1 MSRYTCH
8 RTFPA
13 ATRWVL
19 FMVLA
24 WIVPVDATT
33 GAPDSIDS
41 VEQQILQTSERLQEL
56 DTEIAQSRQQ
66 KKSLEVAVAAAESRV
81 GERKQR
87 IQGLDDEI
95 THYETRLVSLEQRVT
110 DEQTLVAHR
119 KQQLSDSL
127 KQAQRLG
134 QDIGLKVLLQHN
146 DPALAARM
154 GVYSDYLLRA
164 QQRHILEQ
172 VTALQRV
179 EKAQATALKD
189 RNWLNYIKRKASA
202 QHDSYIAEKNSTSQ
216 SLTEV
221 DTRLDS
227 KTRTVAELK
236 ADQSRLQSLMEEL
249 KAAEADR
256 SGYFLSGKGRYP
268 LPVVGQIEARYGE
281 VKSVGRLRWNG
292 LFIRSK
298 VGRAVSTVA
307 DGEVVYS
314 AWLQGFGM
322 LVIVDHGDA
331 FMTLYGGNRDVTHQ
345 KGTWVESGATIA
357 TVGDS
362 GGQTTSGVYFE
373 IRHNAKPVDPA
384 EWISESSHIRLK
396 SAKR

>member
-1 MSRYTCH
+1 MLFIVLVGFTLTPAR
-8 RTFPA
+8 A
-13 ATRWVL
+13 ATS
-19 FMVLA
+19 
-24 WIVPVDATT
+24 D
-33 GAPDSIDS
+33 PDSIDS
-41 VEQQILQTSERLQEL
+41 VEQQILQTTKRLQKL
-56 DTEIAQSRQQ
+56 DAEIAESQQQ
-66 KKSLEVAVAAAESRV
+66 KESLQAAIAAAESRV

-95 THYETRLVSLEQRVT
+95 SRYETRLITLEQLVNE
-110 DEQTLVAHR
+110 EQTLVTQR

-127 KQAQRLG
+127 NQSQRLG

-146 DPALAARM
+146 DPALAARL
-154 GVYSDYLLRA
+154 GVYTDYMLRA
-164 QQRHILEQ
+164 QQQHILQQ

-189 RNWLNYIKRKASA
+189 RNWLNYIKRKAST
-202 QHDSYIAEKNSTSQ
+202 QHDSYLAEQTSTSQ
-216 SLTEV
+216 SLNDV
-221 DTRLDS
+221 DTRLGN
-227 KTRTVAELK
+227 KTRTVSELK
-236 ADQSRLQSLMEEL
+236 TDHLRLQSLMEEL
-249 KAAEADR
+249 KAAEAAR
-256 SGYFLSGKGRYP
+256 SGYFLSGKGDYS
-268 LPVVGQIEARYGE
+268 LPVNGQIKARYGD

-292 LFIRSK
+292 LFISSES
-298 VGRAVSTVA
+298 GRAVRAVA

-331 FMTLYGGNRDVTHQ
+331 FMTLYGGNRDVTHK

-384 EWISESSHIRLK
+384 EWISESNRGHLK

>member
-1 MSRYTCH
+1 MSLFCLCH
-8 RTFPA
+8 RSFSV
-13 ATRWVL
+13 ATLWIL
-19 FMVLA
+19 FLA
-24 WIVPVDATT
+24 FTCVGTAT
-33 GAPDSIDS
+33 GAADSMDA
-41 VEQQILQTSERLQEL
+41 VEQQILQTRERLQKL
-56 DTEIAQSRQQ
+56 DAEIAESRQQ
-66 KKSLEVAVAAAESRV
+66 KKSLEAAVAAARSRV

-95 THYETRLVSLEQRVT
+95 THYETRLASLEQRVT
-110 DEQTLVAHR
+110 SEQTLVARR

-127 KQAQRLG
+127 RQAQRLG

-146 DPALAARM
+146 DPALAARL

-172 VTALQRV
+172 VDALQRV
-179 EKAQATALKD
+179 EEAQATALKD

-202 QHDSYIAEKNSTSQ
+202 QHDSYLAEKNTTSQ

-221 DTRLDS
+221 DTRLDN

-249 KAAEADR
+249 KAAEAAR
-256 SGYFLSGKGRYP
+256 SGYFLSGKGGYP
-268 LPVVGQIEARYGE
+268 LPVDGQIEAHYGD

-292 LFIRSK
+292 IFIRSEI
-298 VGRAVSTVA
+298 GRTVRTVA

-331 FMTLYGGNRDVTHQ
+331 FMTLYGGNRDVTHK

-373 IRHNAKPVDPA
+373 IRHNAKPVNPA
-384 EWISESSHIRLK
+384 EWIAESNHKHLK